1 MTTTIAFAGCKDLSK
16 AFFIYKIFGQKPHD
30 NIALQYYRASR
41 IYDFLM
47 HPIEIWDVSIAA
59 EIAMMKLKET
69 HDIVVVCFDVN
80 TNLKELKEITTFL
93 AQQPYAPHLVIF
105 GIVVEGHAHT
115 EGPIIPVKDMI
126 ARDRIKNL
134 HARNFFVKVTLAPVA
149 LDASVERDFW
159 WKLACCF
166 IAFAAEFAK
175 QG

>member
-1 MTTTIAFAGCKDLSK
+1 MLWIPGPEPP
-16 AFFIYKIFGQKPHD
+16 FFIYKIFGQKPHD

-105 GIVVEGHAHT
+105 GIVVEGRKIHPLAVHT
-115 EGPIIPVKDMI
+115 LANRLKIQKNFATVTVVEENCLSS
-126 ARDRIKNL
+126 DRIERVL
-134 HARNFFVKVTLAPVA
+134 QRLVVKCGKGI
-149 LDASVERDFW
+149 ERY
-159 WKLACCF
+159 
-166 IAFAAEFAK
+166 
-175 QG
+175 